1 MHACDGL
8 VVDWGESFLQVSEW
22 GYPGGGVELWGSVN
36 NGPLCHNLSD
46 QREVVVSTE
55 VLGDSAEVGACF
67 LVLAIVMFDDSLEGS
82 RCAQVRDISIQ
93 AIFCNA
99 VFPRILEGHAFGFGP

>member
-1 MHACDGL
+1 
-8 VVDWGESFLQVSEW
+8 
-22 GYPGGGVELWGSVN
+22 
-36 NGPLCHNLSD
+36 
-46 QREVVVSTE
+46 
-55 VLGDSAEVGACF
+55 
-67 LVLAIVMFDDSLEGS
+67 MFDDSLEGS